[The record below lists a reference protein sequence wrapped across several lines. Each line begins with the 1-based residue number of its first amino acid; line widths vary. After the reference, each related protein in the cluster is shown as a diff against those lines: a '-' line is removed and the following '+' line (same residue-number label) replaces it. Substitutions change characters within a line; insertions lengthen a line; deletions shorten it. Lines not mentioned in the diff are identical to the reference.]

1 MRCAHA
7 LLPSRSRTRESSG
20 PEVSRLL
27 LREKSNARRKGHS
40 LIELVAAMASSAVL
54 LVGLGSV
61 ILIASR
67 GSDLTG
73 PTSDTIRASE
83 LAHELMDEIRY
94 AIFITDRSANMIQ
107 FAVADRD
114 ADGEPEV
121 IRYEWSGTP
130 GDPLTRTYNHGTPDT
145 VAEDVYDFT
154 LAYNIRDKTEE
165 FQGLVESDEALLIQ
179 YTGLDEWG
187 SRVITSDDW
196 LGQYFHP
203 DDFDTEL
210 PTDVV
215 SWKVTK
221 VEFVA
226 RIEQAAVSEAS
237 VQLRPATGDCK
248 PTSTVLVEVPM
259 YESALSSSYSWETFT
274 YTNAPPLSPNAGIC
288 LVIKRVTGQS
298 AGRIRYDDEKGI
310 GRVWSYNAGAS
321 WSISSSDD
329 SMQYKVY
336 GKYKTPGDPETVTR
350 RYLTGVDLSM
360 QIGDSAYS
368 KVNTGTNLLNTP
380 ELLSAFWKLDFDVDP
395 TTADADFDGSSDWTE
410 ETGTFNPSSLVG
422 GVWQADQSDGVALST
437 LPDND
442 FTELTTVDIK
452 CRNTSV
458 GGLGANFWMH
468 FDRTGGDYG
477 EVYTSVALQTDGTQ
491 TARIYSG
498 DGTNDAL
505 LLDVPDLSS
514 DFVHIR
520 LVIVPDTDLVAV
532 WVNQVFR
539 GTFDYFRFNNHSK
552 RYFIAQPS
560 GSDAEFDYISVR
572 VSDSS

>member
-1 MRCAHA
+1 
-7 LLPSRSRTRESSG
+7 
-20 PEVSRLL
+20 
-27 LREKSNARRKGHS
+27 
-40 LIELVAAMASSAVL
+40 MASSAIL
-54 LVGLGSV
+54 IVGLGSV
-61 ILIASR
+61 ILIATR

-130 GDPLTRTYNHGTPDT
+130 GDPLTRTYNHGTADT
-145 VAEDVYDFT
+145 VAQDVYDFT
-154 LAYNIRDKTEE
+154 LAYNVREKTEE
-165 FQGLVESDEALLIQ
+165 FEGLVESNEGLLIQ
-179 YTGLDEWG
+179 YTGSTDLEDFT
-187 SRVITSDDW
+187 ITSSNW
-196 LGQYFHP
+196 VGQYFHP
-203 DDFDTEL
+203 NDFNPSL
-210 PTDVV
+210 PTDAA
-215 SWKVTK
+215 SWRVTK

-226 RIEQAAVSEAS
+226 KRVWPVWGESSI
-237 VQLRPATGDCK
+237 QLRPATGDSK
-248 PTSTVLVEVPM
+248 PTSTVLAEVPM
-259 YESALSSSYSWETFT
+259 PESSLSWSHAWETFT
-274 YTNAPPLSPNAGIC
+274 FSDVPVLSPNAGIC
-288 LVIKRVTGQS
+288 LVIKRVWGGS
-298 AGRIRYDDEKGI
+298 VAKIRYDEG
-310 GRVWSYNAGAS
+310 GGSGGVWTTNAGALWYFS
-321 WSISSSDD
+321 NDNLL
-329 SMQYKVY
+329 QYKVY
-336 GKYKTPGDPETVTR
+336 GKYKTPGDTQTVTR

-360 QIGDSAYS
+360 QIGDSGYS

-380 ELLSAFWKLDFDVDP
+380 ELLSAFWKVDFDADP

-410 ETGTFNPSSLVG
+410 ESGSFNPASLVG

-477 EVYTSVALQTDGTQ
+477 EVYTSVALQTDGSQ

-498 DGTNDAL
+498 DGVNDTL
-505 LLDVPDLSS
+505 LVEVPDLSS

-520 LVIVPDTDLVAV
+520 LVTVPDSDVVAV
-532 WVNQVFR
+532 WVNQIFR
-539 GTFDYFRFNNHSK
+539 GSFDYFRFDNHSK

-572 VSDSS
+572 VSDES

>member
-1 MRCAHA
+1 M
-7 LLPSRSRTRESSG
+7 
-20 PEVSRLL
+20 RLL
-27 LREKSNARRKGHS
+27 LREKPNARRKGHS

-130 GDPLTRTYNHGTPDT
+130 GDPLTRTYNHGTADT
-145 VAEDVYDFT
+145 VAEDVDDFT
-154 LAYNIRDKTEE
+154 LTYNIREKAEE
-165 FQGLVESDEALLIQ
+165 FEGLVESSEALLKQ
-179 YTGLDEWG
+179 YTGSDYLRGW
-187 SRVITSDDW
+187 VITPNNW

-203 DDFDTEL
+203 DDFSPAL
-210 PTDVV
+210 PSDAT

-226 RIEQAAVSEAS
+226 RIESAAIAEAT

-248 PTSTVLVEVPM
+248 PTSTVLAEVPM
-259 YESALSSSYSWETFT
+259 YESALSSSYTWETFT
-274 YTNAPPLSPNAGIC
+274 FANAPMLSPNAGIC
-288 LVIKRVTGQS
+288 LVIKRISGSS
-298 AGRIRYDDEKGI
+298 AGRIRYDDYGGI
-310 GRVWSYNAGAS
+310 GRVWTYNSGAS
-321 WSISSSDD
+321 WSISSADD

-336 GKYKTPGDPETVTR
+336 GKYKQPGDTQTVTR

-360 QIGDSAYS
+360 QIGDSGYS

-380 ELLSAFWKLDFDVDP
+380 ELLSAYWKVDFDADP

-410 ETGTFNPSSLVG
+410 ESGSFNTASLVG
-422 GVWQADQSDGVALST
+422 GVWQADQSDGVALRT

-442 FTELTTVDIK
+442 FTESTTVDIK